1 MKIKNQKR
9 KENNINLLTGR
20 LLYDQILIKPI
31 IIEQSSNGL
40 VNPQQYEDKP
50 EFGEVLLVGNGR
62 LLDTGTL
69 IKPIVKKG
77 DIVLFQKY
85 SAQRVRVDSIDYLI
99 IPEED
104 IYWIK

>member
-85 SAQRVRVDSIDYLI
+85 SAQRVRIS
-99 IPEED
+99 
-104 IYWIK
+104 